1 MEDKNSEKKI
11 DISNSKNI
19 VQGSN
24 IEAGGN
30 IHFGDVIHNYPSG
43 KEAQRGAA
51 GKEELEETRKL
62 ISRGRVE
69 KAIEKLLPLAAEKDE
84 DMSDEIHLYSR
95 QWQKLKKDERMGI
108 ISSND
113 ATVQGNKIT
122 MALLQ
127 FIRQIEQE

>member
-84 DMSDEIHLYSR
+84 DMSDEIYLYSR

-113 ATVQGNKIT
+113 ATVQSNKIT

-127 FIRQIEQE
+127 LIRQIEQE